1 MLSLIF
7 LLLSVLS
14 ALAVVYPYVIYN
26 KILNLRPSKPLNPN
40 VGHKCPATILFCVYN
55 EASALPQKLKNLAE
69 LKSRHPE
76 LEVLAFDDGS
86 SDGSAQMMQA
96 HSSLLRVISGG
107 GRNGKAHGMK
117 VMAAQAKG
125 DILIFTDANVTLRP
139 DAIDALMPWYGDPQ
153 VGGVCGALAYLATDS
168 SATAS
173 VGGHYWRLEEKLKS
187 NESRTGNM
195 MGADGSIF
203 SIRRTLYP
211 EFPDTVLDDMT
222 VSMHVV
228 FAGKRLIKVEDVVAY
243 EGAVAQRSEE
253 IARKI
258 RIAAR
263 AFHTHQFL
271 RPHLARLSRFDKFKY
286 ISHKLIR
293 WFGAGFLTLC
303 VVFFLLAAAFV
314 KWELAVILI
323 FLFGVSGFAVLKA
336 KHGPLAAIMEI
347 VVAMFATQ
355 IGVIRAVR
363 GETFAVWNP
372 AKSR

>member
-1 MLSLIF
+1 MPLTF
-7 LLLSVLS
+7 ALLSVLS
-14 ALAVVYPYVIYN
+14 MLAVVYPYLIYG
-26 KILNLRPSKPLNPN
+26 KILRRWPSNPLYP
-40 VGHKCPATILFCVYN
+40 VAGHKCSATLLFCAYN
-55 EASALPQKLKNLAE
+55 ESSFLPEKLKNIAK
-69 LKSRHPE
+69 LKLRHPN

-86 SDGSAQMMQA
+86 SDGSLQMMQA
-96 HSSLLRVISGG
+96 HASLLRVIAGA

-125 DILIFTDANVTLRP
+125 DILIFTDANVTLRE
-139 DAIDALMPWYGDPQ
+139 DAIDALMAWYGDPQ
-153 VGGVCGALAYLATDS
+153 VGGVCGALTYLATDS

-173 VGGHYWRLEEKLKS
+173 IGGRYWRLEETLKAQ
-187 NESRTGNM
+187 ESRTGNV

-203 SIRRTLYP
+203 SIRRSLYP

-228 FAGKRLIKVEDVVAY
+228 FAGKRLIKVEDVVAF

-271 RPHLARLSRFDKFKY
+271 RPQLARLSRLDKFKY
-286 ISHKLIR
+286 ISRKLIR
-293 WFGAGFLTLC
+293 WFGAGFLGLGAL
-303 VVFFLLAAAFV
+303 FFLLAMGFFN
-314 KWELAVILI
+314 WGLPIILV
-323 FLFGVSGFAVLKA
+323 LFFAVVGFTGLKA
-336 KHGPLAAIMEI
+336 KHGLVAAVME
-347 VVAMFATQ
+347 VVIALIATQ
-355 IGVIRAVR
+355 IGVIRAIR
-363 GETFAVWNP
+363 GERFAVWNP